1 MEEREQL
8 LCELDELAQKDG
20 NLSLKNLW
28 LMLAILIGSVALL
41 APKIYIRSNIYYT
54 SRNISNLQNQA
65 DSLREEN
72 KHLQKQLEDTKFKFL
87 IMDIGL

>member
-8 LCELDELAQKDG
+8 LYEFGETEAK
-20 NLSLKNLW
+20 NLSFKSLL

-41 APKIYIRSNIYYT
+41 APKIYIRNNIYYA
-54 SRNISNLQNQA
+54 SRNVINLQNQA
-65 DSLREEN
+65 DSLHEEN

-87 IMDIGL
+87 IMDIGI

>member
-8 LCELDELAQKDG
+8 LYEFGETEAK
-20 NLSLKNLW
+20 NLSLKSLL

-41 APKIYIRSNIYYT
+41 APKIYIRNNIYYA
-54 SRNISNLQNQA
+54 SRNIINLQNQA

-87 IMDIGL
+87 IMDIGI